1 MGANQSS
8 QMVEVKPLKKV
19 LKEVKPLNKV
29 EAKVLDTVSQGKL
42 AQERTRH
49 VGAQIRYIEE
59 LTNSKKYLQGAE
71 AEAFV
76 RLAIAIMN
84 NLRLQVENGDAPMKN
99 FTRILEL
106 MKEGGIKMKTKKL
119 EMVDKTIV
127 TADDSS
133 ATTEEYRM
141 MPRREMYEPMG
152 FNLR

>member
-1 MGANQSS
+1 MGGSPS
-8 QMVEVKPLKKV
+8 QVV
-19 LKEVKPLNKV
+19 L
-29 EAKVLDTVSQGKL
+29 LDKVSQEKL
-42 AQERTRH
+42 AKDRARN

-59 LTNSKKYLQGAE
+59 LTKSKKYLHKAE
-71 AEAFV
+71 TEAFIS
-76 RLAIAIMN
+76 LAITIMD
-84 NLRLQVENGDAPMKN
+84 NLRLQVQNGDVPMKN

-106 MKEGGIKMKTKKL
+106 MKEGKVL
-119 EMVDKTIV
+119 EKEGKVLEKEGVLEKDLSA